1 MKVKN
6 IIIICAMAA
15 ATMLTFSSC
24 NDFLTIYPTDKTI
37 GEDFWK
43 NKDQVNQM
51 VNGAYKAMLNSGV
64 QERAIIWGAYRSD
77 EMDKRQGYSNST
89 LENISAANLLPSNG
103 YTSWADFYGVINR
116 CNIVLSHAD
125 QVVSTDPQFTSGDCD
140 QAKAEML
147 ALRSLCYFYLVR
159 AFRDVPYTSQSYE
172 NDEQLMEV
180 EQSAPDVVLQNC
192 LDDLNTASQYIMRS
206 GAYGQNDARNWGRFT
221 RDAVWTLMAD
231 IYLWRAAMRSAS
243 VNTAGAVSD
252 YQEAIRYADMVIRS
266 KDEYYRRNH
275 STGISTV
282 NADTLHL
289 TAGYSRFGE
298 SSFADLFSIGN
309 SNESILEWQYDQDL
323 TQNTGLKSFYW
334 GGDNGTDPQV
344 MASQLFSGT
353 GEEDKIYQH
362 INDARYW
369 DNVFGV
375 GSATAK
381 EFAIRKYCTYDG
393 SVYASKGNSVIGPSK
408 NGRMTN
414 YGMHWIVYRLSDVVL
429 MKAEAIVA
437 LATSDTDPTLGE
449 AFNLVKAISD
459 RSWIQPA
466 MRNPQSATIDSLRFS
481 KYNTKEGMDRL
492 ILAER
497 ERELCFEGKRWFDL
511 VRYCYRHMADNSIKV
526 VPEKTLYS
534 LIEDQIADNPNMT
547 AAQKKA
553 LAQSSYSP
561 LYSYMLTLMTRK
573 FVDTGGESVI
583 YKMKSEPYL
592 YFPLQRSEVKVNHQ
606 LRQNPAWEEEE
617 TIEKN

>member
-6 IIIICAMAA
+6 IIIVCAMAA
-15 ATMLTFSSC
+15 VTMLTFSSC
-24 NDFLTIYPTDKTI
+24 DDFLTIYPTDKTI

-51 VNGAYKAMLNSGV
+51 VNGAYKAMLTQGV
-64 QERAIIWGAYRSD
+64 QERTIIWGAYRSD
-77 EMDKRQGYSNST
+77 EMDKRQDASNST
-89 LENISAANLLPSNG
+89 LANISAANLLPSNG
-103 YTSWADFYGVINR
+103 YTSWGDFYSVINR
-116 CNIVLSHAD
+116 CNIVLNHAD
-125 QVVSTDPQFTSGDCD
+125 QVVATDPQFTSGDCD

-147 ALRSLCYFYLVR
+147 ALRSLCYFDLVR
-159 AFRDVPYTSQSYE
+159 AFRDVPYTAQSYE
-172 NDEQLMEV
+172 DDEQMMEL
-180 EQSAPDVVLQNC
+180 EQSSPDSVLQCC
-192 LDDLNTASQYIMRS
+192 LDDLEKASQYIMRS
-206 GAYGQNDARNWGRFT
+206 GAYGQRDARNWGRFT
-221 RDAVWTLMAD
+221 RDAVWALMAD
-231 IYLWRAAMRSAS
+231 IYLWRASMRSAS
-243 VNTAGAVSD
+243 VNQEGAVSD
-252 YQEAIRYADMVIRS
+252 YQECIRYADMVIRS

-275 STGISTV
+275 STGIST
-282 NADTLHL
+282 NLTDTLHL
-289 TAGYSRFGE
+289 TEGYTRFGS
-298 SSFADLFSIGN
+298 SSFRELFSSGN
-309 SNESILEWQYDQDL
+309 ASESILEWQYDNDITPNYGVENL
-323 TQNTGLKSFYW
+323 YYSESSSSMNSA
-334 GGDNGTDPQV
+334 V

-369 DNVFGV
+369 DNVYGV

-381 EFAIRKYCTYDG
+381 EFSIRKYCTNEG
-393 SVYASKGNSVIGPSK
+393 SVYASKGNSVIGPAKSSS
-408 NGRMTN
+408 RIAAYDN
-414 YGMHWIVYRLSDVVL
+414 YGMHWIVYRLADVVL

-437 LATSDTDPTLGE
+437 LATSDSDPTLGV

-492 ILAER
+492 VLAER

-511 VRYCYRHMADNSIKV
+511 VRYCYRHMDDSPIKV
-526 VPEKTLYS
+526 DPTRLMA
-534 LIEDQIADNPNMT
+534 DQT
-547 AAQKKA
+547 AWA
-553 LAQSSYSP
+553 P
-561 LYSYMLTLMTRK
+561 LNNYMLTLMTRK

-592 YFPLQRSEVKVNHQ
+592 YFPLQRSEVKVNHK
-606 LRQNPAWEEEE
+606 LKQNPVWDEAE

>member
-6 IIIICAMAA
+6 IIIVCAMAA
-15 ATMLTFSSC
+15 VTILTFSSC
-24 NDFLTIYPTDKTI
+24 DDFLTIYPTDKTI

-51 VNGAYKAMLNSGV
+51 VNGAYKAMLTQGV
-64 QERAIIWGAYRSD
+64 QERTIIWGAYRSD
-77 EMDKRQGYSNST
+77 EMDKRQDASNST
-89 LENISAANLLPSNG
+89 LANISAANLLPSNG
-103 YTSWADFYGVINR
+103 YTSWGDFYSVINR
-116 CNIVLSHAD
+116 CNIVLNHAD
-125 QVVSTDPQFTSGDCD
+125 QVVATDPQFTSGDCD

-159 AFRDVPYTSQSYE
+159 AFRDVPYTAQSYE
-172 NDEQLMEV
+172 DDEQMMEL
-180 EQSAPDVVLQNC
+180 EQSSPDSVLQCC
-192 LDDLNTASQYIMRS
+192 LDDLEKASQYIMRS
-206 GAYGQNDARNWGRFT
+206 GAYGQRDARNWGRFT
-221 RDAVWTLMAD
+221 RDAVWALMAD
-231 IYLWRAAMRSAS
+231 IYLWRASMRSAS
-243 VNTAGAVSD
+243 VNEEGAVSD
-252 YQEAIRYADMVIRS
+252 YQECIRYADMVIRS

-275 STGISTV
+275 PTGIST
-282 NADTLHL
+282 NLTDTLHL
-289 TAGYSRFGE
+289 TEGYTRFGS
-298 SSFADLFSIGN
+298 SSFGELFSSGN
-309 SNESILEWQYDQDL
+309 ASESILEWQYDNDITPNYGVENL
-323 TQNTGLKSFYW
+323 YYSESSSSMNSA
-334 GGDNGTDPQV
+334 V

-369 DNVFGV
+369 DNVYGV

-381 EFAIRKYCTYDG
+381 EFSIRKYCTNEG
-393 SVYASKGNSVIGPSK
+393 SVYASKGNSVIGPAK
-408 NGRMTN
+408 GGRIVAYDN
-414 YGMHWIVYRLSDVVL
+414 YGMHWIVYRLADVVL

-492 ILAER
+492 VLAER

-511 VRYCYRHMADNSIKV
+511 VRYCYRHMDDSPIKV
-526 VPEKTLYS
+526 DPTRLMA
-534 LIEDQIADNPNMT
+534 DQT
-547 AAQKKA
+547 AWA
-553 LAQSSYSP
+553 P
-561 LYSYMLTLMTRK
+561 LNNYMLTLMTRK

-592 YFPLQRSEVKVNHQ
+592 YFPLQRSEVKVNHK
-606 LRQNPAWEEEE
+606 LKQNPVWDEAE

>member
-6 IIIICAMAA
+6 IIIVCAMAA
-15 ATMLTFSSC
+15 VTMLTFSSC

-51 VNGAYKAMLNSGV
+51 VNGAYKAMLTQGV
-64 QERAIIWGAYRSD
+64 QERTIIWGAYRSD
-77 EMDKRQGYSNST
+77 EMDKRQDASNST
-89 LENISAANLLPSNG
+89 LANISAANLLPSNG
-103 YTSWADFYGVINR
+103 YTSWGDFYSVINR
-116 CNIVLSHAD
+116 CNIVLNHAD
-125 QVVSTDPQFTSGDCD
+125 QVVATDPQFTSGDCD

-159 AFRDVPYTSQSYE
+159 AFRDVPYTAQSYE
-172 NDEQLMEV
+172 DDEQMMEL
-180 EQSAPDVVLQNC
+180 EQASPDSVLQCC
-192 LDDLNTASQYIMRS
+192 LDDLEKASQYIMRS
-206 GAYGQNDARNWGRFT
+206 GAYGQRDARNWGRFT
-221 RDAVWTLMAD
+221 RDAVWALMAD
-231 IYLWRAAMRSAS
+231 IYLWRASMRSAS
-243 VNTAGAVSD
+243 VNQEGAVSD
-252 YQEAIRYADMVIRS
+252 YQECIRYADMVIRS

-275 STGISTV
+275 STGIST
-282 NADTLHL
+282 NLTDTLHL
-289 TAGYSRFGE
+289 TEGYTRFGS
-298 SSFADLFSIGN
+298 SSFVDLFSSGN
-309 SNESILEWQYDQDL
+309 ASESILEWQYDNDITPNYGVENL
-323 TQNTGLKSFYW
+323 YYSESSSSLNSA
-334 GGDNGTDPQV
+334 V

-369 DNVFGV
+369 DNVYGV

-381 EFAIRKYCTYDG
+381 EFSIRKYCSYSTS
-393 SVYASKGNSVIGPSK
+393 SVYASKGNSVIGPAKSSS
-408 NGRMTN
+408 RIAAYDN
-414 YGMHWIVYRLSDVVL
+414 YGMHWIVYRLADVVL

-437 LATSDTDPTLGE
+437 LATSDTDPTLGV

-492 ILAER
+492 VLAER

-511 VRYCYRHMADNSIKV
+511 VRYCYRHMDDSPIKV
-526 VPEKTLYS
+526 DPTRLMA
-534 LIEDQIADNPNMT
+534 DQT
-547 AAQKKA
+547 AWA
-553 LAQSSYSP
+553 P
-561 LYSYMLTLMTRK
+561 LNNYMLTLMTRK

-592 YFPLQRSEVKVNHQ
+592 YFPLQRSEVKVNHK
-606 LRQNPAWEEEE
+606 LKQNPVWDEAE

>member
-6 IIIICAMAA
+6 IIIVCAMAA
-15 ATMLTFSSC
+15 VTMLTFSSC
-24 NDFLTIYPTDKTI
+24 DDFLTIYPTDKTI

-51 VNGAYKAMLNSGV
+51 VNGAYKAMLTQGV
-64 QERAIIWGAYRSD
+64 QERTIIWGAYRSD
-77 EMDKRQGYSNST
+77 EMDKRQDASNST
-89 LENISAANLLPSNG
+89 LANISAANLLPSNG
-103 YTSWADFYGVINR
+103 YTSWGDFYSVINR
-116 CNIVLSHAD
+116 CNIVLNHAD
-125 QVVSTDPQFTSGDCD
+125 QVVATDPQFTSGDCD

-159 AFRDVPYTSQSYE
+159 AFRDVPYTAQSYE
-172 NDEQLMEV
+172 DDEQMMEL
-180 EQSAPDVVLQNC
+180 EQSSPDSVLQCC
-192 LDDLNTASQYIMRS
+192 LDDLEKASQYIMRS
-206 GAYGQNDARNWGRFT
+206 GAYGQRDARNWGRFT
-221 RDAVWTLMAD
+221 RDAVWALMAD
-231 IYLWRAAMRSAS
+231 IYLWRASMRSAS
-243 VNTAGAVSD
+243 VNEEGAVSD
-252 YQEAIRYADMVIRS
+252 YQECIRYADMVIRS

-275 STGISTV
+275 STGIST
-282 NADTLHL
+282 NLTDTLHL
-289 TAGYSRFGE
+289 TEGYTRFGS
-298 SSFADLFSIGN
+298 SSFGELFSSGN
-309 SNESILEWQYDQDL
+309 ASESILEWQYDNDITPNYGVENL
-323 TQNTGLKSFYW
+323 YYSESSSSMNSA
-334 GGDNGTDPQV
+334 V

-369 DNVFGV
+369 DNVYGV

-381 EFAIRKYCTYDG
+381 EFSIRKYCTNEG
-393 SVYASKGNSVIGPSK
+393 SVYASKGNSVIGPAKSSS
-408 NGRMTN
+408 RIAAYDN
-414 YGMHWIVYRLSDVVL
+414 YGMHWIVYRLADVVL

-437 LATSDTDPTLGE
+437 LATSDSDPTLGV

-492 ILAER
+492 VLAER

-511 VRYCYRHMADNSIKV
+511 VRYCYRHMDDSPIKV
-526 VPEKTLYS
+526 DPTRLMA
-534 LIEDQIADNPNMT
+534 DQT
-547 AAQKKA
+547 AWA
-553 LAQSSYSP
+553 P
-561 LYSYMLTLMTRK
+561 LNNYMLTLMTRK

-592 YFPLQRSEVKVNHQ
+592 YFPLQRSEVKVNHK
-606 LRQNPAWEEEE
+606 LKQNPVWDEAE

>member
-1 MKVKN
+1 
-6 IIIICAMAA
+6 
-15 ATMLTFSSC
+15 MLTFSSC

-51 VNGAYKAMLNSGV
+51 VNGAYKAMLAQGV

-77 EMDKRQGYSNST
+77 EMDKRQDASNST
-89 LENISAANLLPSNG
+89 LANISAANLLPSNS
-103 YTSWADFYGVINR
+103 YTSWDGFYSVINR
-116 CNIVLSHAD
+116 CNIVLNHAD
-125 QVVSTDPQFTSGDCD
+125 QVVATDPQFTEGDRD
-140 QAKAEML
+140 QVKAEML

-159 AFRDVPYTSQSYE
+159 AFRDVPYTSQSFE
-172 NDEQLMEV
+172 DDEQQMEI
-180 EQSAPDVVLQNC
+180 EQSSPDSVLQCC
-192 LDDLNTASQYIMRS
+192 LDDLETASQYIMRS

-221 RDAVWTLMAD
+221 RDAVWALMAD

-243 VNTAGAVSD
+243 VNTEGSISD
-252 YQEAIRYADMVIRS
+252 YQECIKYADKVIKS

-275 STGISTV
+275 STGIST
-282 NADTLHL
+282 NLSDTLHL
-289 TAGYSRFGE
+289 TEGYNRFGY
-298 SSFADLFSIGN
+298 SSFAEIFSDGN
-309 SNESILEWQYDQDL
+309 AHESILEWQYDNDVTPNYGVENL
-323 TQNTGLKSFYW
+323 YYSESSSSMNSA
-334 GGDNGTDPQV
+334 V

-353 GEEDKIYQH
+353 GEQDKIYQH

-369 DNVFGV
+369 DNVYGV

-381 EFAIRKYCTYDG
+381 EFSIRKYCTFGG
-393 SVYASKGNSVIGPSK
+393 SVYASKGNSVIGPAKGS
-408 NGRMTN
+408 RIITYDN
-414 YGMHWIVYRLSDVVL
+414 YGMHWIVYRLADVVL

-459 RSWIQPA
+459 RSWIEPA
-466 MRNPQSATIDSLRFS
+466 MRNPQSSTIDSLRFS

-492 ILAER
+492 VLAER

-511 VRYCYRHMADNSIKV
+511 VRYCYRHMDVSSIKV
-526 VPEKTLYS
+526 NPKG
-534 LIEDQIADNPNMT
+534 LIADQIAW
-547 AAQKKA
+547 A
-553 LAQSSYSP
+553 P
-561 LYSYMLTLMTRK
+561 LNNYMLTLMTRK

-592 YFPLQRSEVKVNHQ
+592 YFPLQRSEVKVNHK
-606 LRQNPAWEEEE
+606 LKQNPAWDEAE
-617 TIEKN
+617 TISKN